1 MTPMSNPVVH
11 YHEAEAATHFKQ
23 RMCERMIRNG
33 TRTSTPQQCLK
44 NLGFKGRTVAAGGVG
59 A

>member
-1 MTPMSNPVVH
+1 MSNPVVH